1 MTTDELGKGI
11 KFLKAFYTRWEFD
24 VTNTFALQVW
34 FKSLQK
40 LSFEQFQDIVQTYC
54 MNNQYP
60 PNSPYDLLNLIPKY
74 PSVEEAT
81 QIIRDI
87 AERNTT
93 QEFFL
98 KELYKVSPGLYTF
111 ARMIDP
117 YAEKDSFGNKC
128 LGYILKRF
136 KRNYQEYLNNIKI
149 AYIGN
154 QLVQNNNLL
163 LGEKNEVKRLA

>member
-1 MTTDELGKGI
+1 MTPEELGKGI
-11 KFLKAFYTRWEFD
+11 KYLKAFYTRWEFD

-34 FKSLQK
+34 YQSLQN
-40 LSFEQFQDIVQTYC
+40 LSFEQLKDIIQTYC
-54 MNNQYP
+54 MKNQFP
-60 PNSPYDLLNLIPKY
+60 PNSPYDLLNVIPKC

-98 KELYKVSPGLYTF
+98 KEVYKVSPTLYPFTK
-111 ARMIDP
+111 MIDP

-136 KRNYQEYLNNIKI
+136 KRNYQEYLDSIKI
-149 AYIGN
+149 AYVGN
-154 QLVQNNNLL
+154 QLVSNNKLL
-163 LGEKNEVKRLA
+163 LGE

>member
-1 MTTDELGKGI
+1 MTPEELGKGI
-11 KFLKAFYTRWEFD
+11 KYLKAFYTRWEFD

-34 FKSLQK
+34 YQSLQN
-40 LSFEQFQDIVQTYC
+40 LSFEQLKDIIQTYC
-54 MNNQYP
+54 MKNQFP
-60 PNSPYDLLNLIPKY
+60 PNSPYDLLNVIPKY

-98 KELYKVSPGLYTF
+98 KEVYKVSPTLYPFTK
-111 ARMIDP
+111 MIDP

-136 KRNYQEYLNNIKI
+136 KRNYQEYLDSIKI
-149 AYIGN
+149 AYVGN
-154 QLVQNNNLL
+154 QLVSNNKLL
-163 LGEKNEVKRLA
+163 LGE

>member
-1 MTTDELGKGI
+1 MTPEELGKGI
-11 KFLKAFYTRWEFD
+11 KYLKAFYTRWEFD
-24 VTNTFALQVW
+24 VTNTFALTVW
-34 FKSLQK
+34 LKSLQK
-40 LSFEQFQDIVQTYC
+40 LSFEQFFEIIQNYC

-60 PNSPYDLLNLIPKY
+60 PNSPFDLLNLIPKY

-98 KELYKVSPGLYTF
+98 KEVYKVSPTLYPFTK
-111 ARMIDP
+111 MVDP

-136 KRNYQEYLNNIKI
+136 KSNYQEYLDSIKI
-149 AYIGN
+149 AYVGN
-154 QLVQNNNLL
+154 QLVSNNKLL
-163 LGEKNEVKRLA
+163 LGE